1 VVRCAMTM
9 RGDLDCGRNVKPSRW
24 DEREGLYV

>member
-1 VVRCAMTM
+1 M